1 MKAPVRKH
9 PRVQGLFS
17 LTYIAVFWSI
27 TAWIATSAVILA
39 TAPKT
44 DAEFVFTVF
53 TNETGWPDG
62 VAWMLG
68 LLQSAVLYLQP
79 VVDTIQPLTF
89 FAVCI
94 SLVLKRVSRCT
105 ITRDPVLSSAEIEC
119 C

>member
-1 MKAPVRKH
+1 
-9 PRVQGLFS
+9 
-17 LTYIAVFWSI
+17 
-27 TAWIATSAVILA
+27 VILA

-79 VVDTIQPLTF
+79 VVDTIFPLMF
-89 FAVCI
+89 FAVRI
-94 SLVLKRVSRCT
+94 LLVLKRVSRCT
-105 ITRDPVLSSAEIEC
+105 ITSDPVLSSTGTEC